1 MALSLAIITYN
12 EEENIVRLLD
22 SLTDI
27 VDEII
32 IVDSFSTDKTKEIC
46 TQKYPQVKFFE
57 KKFNGYGEQ
66 KNHALHLCS
75 HEWVLFLDADEVP
88 DQNLKKSIQNIVSSE
103 NTEFNVY
110 KAKFNN
116 HLGIHLIRFG
126 GWGNVCRERL
136 FRKKYAKYSDDKVH
150 EFLITDQKVG
160 IMEGKLDHYT
170 YKSIHHHVSKI
181 NKYSDMMAEKMFER
195 GKKINRFKIIVSPV
209 FEFIKVF
216 IFKLG
221 FLDGFSGFYIDKT
234 MAYYTFLK
242 YIKLNEKIRL
252 YEKIRLQEIEK
263 NTVK

>member
-22 SLTDI
+22 SLIDT
-27 VDEII
+27 VGEII

-46 TQKYPQVKFFE
+46 TQQYPQVKFFE

-66 KNHALHLCS
+66 KNHALNLCS
-75 HEWVLFLDADEVP
+75 HDWVLFLDADEVP
-88 DQNLKKSIQNIVSSE
+88 DEKLRNSIRKIATSE
-103 NTEFNVY
+103 NPEFNIY

-136 FRKKYAKYSDDKVH
+136 FRKKYATYSDDKVH
-150 EFLITDQKVG
+150 EFLITDQKAG
-160 IMEGKLDHYT
+160 LLEGKIDHYT

-181 NKYSDMMAEKMFER
+181 NKYSDMMAEKMFEK
-195 GKKINRFKIIVSPV
+195 GKKINRFKIIVSPI

-221 FLDGFSGFYIDKT
+221 FLDGFPGFYIAKT
-234 MAYYTFLK
+234 MSYYTFLK
-242 YIKLNEKIRL
+242 YIKLREKIRL
-252 YEKIRLQEIEK
+252 LEIEQK
-263 NTVK
+263 SGKTA

>member
-22 SLTDI
+22 SLVDI
-27 VDEII
+27 ADEII

-46 TQKYPQVKFFE
+46 TQKYQQVQFFE

-66 KNHALHLCS
+66 KNHALNLCS

-88 DQNLKKSIQNIVSSE
+88 DENLKRSIQRIVSSAS
-103 NTEFNVY
+103 TEFNVY
-110 KAKFNN
+110 KARFNN
-116 HLGIHLIRFG
+116 HLGSHLIKHG

-136 FRKKYAKYSDDKVH
+136 FKKEYAAYSHDKVH
-150 EFLITDQKVG
+150 EFLITYEKVG
-160 IMEGKLDHYT
+160 LLDGRLNHYT

-221 FLDGFSGFYIDKT
+221 FLDGFPGYYIAKT
-234 MAYYTFLK
+234 MSYYTFLK
-242 YIKLNEKIRL
+242 YIKLREKVRL
-252 YEKIRLQEIEK
+252 LEIEK

>member
-1 MALSLAIITYN
+1 MPLSLAVITYN
-12 EEENIVRLLD
+12 EEENIVRLLS
-22 SLTDI
+22 SLADAA
-27 VDEII
+27 DEII

-46 TQKYPQVKFFE
+46 AQYPHIKFFE

-66 KNHALHLCS
+66 KNHALNLCS

-88 DQNLKKSIQNIVSSE
+88 DEEMKKSIKNIISSG

-116 HLGIHLIRFG
+116 HLGTHLIRHG
-126 GWGNVCRERL
+126 GWGDVCRERF
-136 FRKKYAKYSDDKVH
+136 FRKECVRYSNDKVH
-150 EFLITDQKVG
+150 EFLITDQKSG
-160 IMEGKLDHYT
+160 LLEGKLNHYT

-181 NKYSDMMAEKMFER
+181 NKYSDMMAEKMLER
-195 GKKINRFKIIVSPV
+195 GQKINRFKIIVSPI

-221 FLDGFSGFYIDKT
+221 FLDGFPGYYIAKT
-234 MAYYTFLK
+234 MSYYTFLK
-242 YIKLNEKIRL
+242 YIKLREKIRL
-252 YEKIRLQEIEK
+252 LEIEIGK

>member
-12 EEENIVRLLD
+12 EEENIVRLLN
-22 SLTDI
+22 SLADI
-27 VDEII
+27 ADEII

-46 TQKYPQVKFFE
+46 TQKYPQIQFFE

-66 KNHALHLCS
+66 KNHALTLCS

-88 DQNLKKSIQNIVSSE
+88 DENLKKSIQKIVSSAK
-103 NTEFNVY
+103 TEFNVY

-116 HLGIHLIRFG
+116 HLGSHMIRFG

-136 FRKKYAKYSDDKVH
+136 FRKKYARYSDDKVH
-150 EFLITDQKVG
+150 EFLITDQKTG
-160 IMEGKLDHYT
+160 LLEGKLNHYT
-170 YKSIHHHVSKI
+170 YKSIHHHVAKI

-195 GKKINRFKIIVSPV
+195 ELKIKRFKIIVSPV

-216 IFKLG
+216 VFKLG
-221 FLDGFSGFYIDKT
+221 FLDGFPGFYIAKT
-234 MAYYTFLK
+234 MSYYTFLK
-242 YIKLNEKIRL
+242 YIKLREKIRL
-252 YEKIRLQEIEK
+252 SEIEK

>member
-22 SLTDI
+22 SLIDI
-27 VDEII
+27 ADEII
-32 IVDSFSTDKTKEIC
+32 IVDSFSTDRTKEIC
-46 TQKYPQVKFFE
+46 TQKYPQVQFFE

-66 KNHALHLCS
+66 KNHTLKLCS
-75 HEWVLFLDADEVP
+75 HEWVLFLYADEVP
-88 DQNLKKSIQNIVSSE
+88 DENLTRSIQKIVSSAS
-103 NTEFNVY
+103 TEFNVY
-110 KAKFNN
+110 KAAFNN
-116 HLGIHLIRFG
+116 HLGTHLIKHG

-136 FRKKYAKYSDDKVH
+136 FRKEYAAYSHDKVH
-150 EFLITDQKVG
+150 EFLITYEKVG
-160 IMEGKLDHYT
+160 LLEGKLNHYT

-195 GKKINRFKIIVSPV
+195 GKKINRFKIIVSPM

-221 FLDGFSGFYIDKT
+221 FLDGFPGYYIAKT
-234 MAYYTFLK
+234 MSYYTFLK
-242 YIKLNEKIRL
+242 YIKLR
-252 YEKIRLQEIEK
+252 EKIRLQELEK

>member
-12 EEENIVRLLD
+12 EEENITRLLD
-22 SLTDI
+22 SLTDTA
-27 VDEII
+27 DEII

-66 KNHALHLCS
+66 KNHALTLCS

-88 DQNLKKSIQNIVSSE
+88 DQNLKRSIQSIVASE
-103 NTEFNVY
+103 NPEFNVY
-110 KAKFNN
+110 KAKFSN
-116 HLGIHLIRFG
+116 HLGIHTIRFG

-136 FRKKYAKYSDDKVH
+136 FRKKYVRYSDDKVH
-150 EFLITDQKVG
+150 EFLISDEKAG
-160 IMEGKLDHYT
+160 LMKGKLDHYT

-195 GKKINRFKIIVSPV
+195 GKKVRRFKIIVGPI
-209 FEFIKVF
+209 FEFMKVF
-216 IFKLG
+216 IFRLG
-221 FLDGFSGFYIDKT
+221 FLDGFPGFYVAKT
-234 MAYYTFLK
+234 MSYYTFLK
-242 YIKLNEKIRL
+242 YIKLREKIRL
-252 YEKIRLQEIEK
+252 LEIEQ

>member
-12 EEENIVRLLD
+12 EEENIVRLLN
-22 SLTDI
+22 SLADI
-27 VDEII
+27 ADEII

-46 TQKYPQVKFFE
+46 TQKYPQVQFFE

-66 KNHALHLCS
+66 KNHALNLCS

-88 DQNLKKSIQNIVSSE
+88 DENLKKSIQKIVSSA

-116 HLGIHLIRFG
+116 HLGSHMIRFG
-126 GWGNVCRERL
+126 GWGDVCRERL
-136 FRKKYAKYSDDKVH
+136 FRKKYARYSDDKVH
-150 EFLITDQKVG
+150 EFLITDQKAG
-160 IMEGKLDHYT
+160 LLEGKLNHYT

-195 GKKINRFKIIVSPV
+195 EMKVKRFKIIVSPV
-209 FEFIKVF
+209 FEFTKVF

-221 FLDGFSGFYIDKT
+221 FLDGFPGFYIAKT
-234 MAYYTFLK
+234 MSYYTFLK
-242 YIKLNEKIRL
+242 YIKLREKIRL
-252 YEKIRLQEIEK
+252 SEIEK

>member
-22 SLTDI
+22 SLI
-27 VDEII
+27 GIADEII
-32 IVDSFSTDKTKEIC
+32 IVDSFSTDRTKEIC
-46 TQKYPQVKFFE
+46 NQKYPQVKFFE

-66 KNHALHLCS
+66 KSHALNLCS
-75 HEWVLFLDADEVP
+75 HDWVLFLDADEVP
-88 DQNLKKSIQNIVSSE
+88 DEKLRNSIRKIVTSE
-103 NTEFNVY
+103 NPEFNIY

-136 FRKKYAKYSDDKVH
+136 FRKKYARYSDDKVH
-150 EFLITDQKVG
+150 EFLITDQKAG
-160 IMEGKLDHYT
+160 LLEGKIDHYT

-181 NKYSDMMAEKMFER
+181 NKYSDMMAEKMFEK
-195 GKKINRFKIIVSPV
+195 GKKINRFKIIVSPI

-221 FLDGFSGFYIDKT
+221 FLDGFPGFYIAKT
-234 MAYYTFLK
+234 MSYYTFLK
-242 YIKLNEKIRL
+242 YIKLREKIRL
-252 YEKIRLQEIEK
+252 LEIEQK
-263 NTVK
+263 SGKTA